1 MFLVPR
7 RLSHFIPA
15 SYLLVFLLPLILI
28 SAHWM
33 WQMLEIHGLEKQQVT
48 QRFLDSHKLTVKYEV
63 DSLVTEIDKIRANV
77 REHIESEAKERLILA
92 RKILQTV
99 TATENGLKSL
109 HELRK
114 HALQSASPVLSD
126 PAFQDI
132 QAFDL
137 YGNDLAFAGE
147 LHSGKSLNINLD
159 CVQQATPQSGVV
171 RVCRTEGEIFFII
184 THAALDL
191 ILAIGVTD
199 TSIDAQAKQQAVEK
213 IASHRYGEGGEGY
226 LFAFQHDGTY
236 LSHPVQKYIG
246 MKLLDIEDPNGVKIN
261 QELVQLSRNGGGFL
275 NYVWDRY
282 KTGQLVE
289 KVSYAKGYADWEWV
303 IGTGF
308 YLDTLLQTQ
317 EIQDD
322 LVTHTLMQLL
332 RYGLFITLFLTL
344 LTAGIAYWIFRR
356 VNGEIAHFSSFFSK
370 NISEDNLIDT
380 RLLHFN
386 EFKALAQTANAML
399 STRIQAQRQLTDV
412 FNAIDDVIYVADPDS
427 YELLFVNSA
436 VEKVFGGNLTGQKC
450 YKVLQGLEQPCDFCT
465 NAKIF
470 GENLGISC
478 NWEYQ
483 NTVNKH
489 WYSIVDRAIQWHDG
503 RMVRF
508 EHARDISEKK
518 LAEIERQAYQERLE
532 QAVEERTEDLKT
544 RTDQLQLANRDL
556 EGFSYSVSHDLRAPL
571 RAIDGFVSILSEDYR
586 DKLDAEGLRLFGIVQ
601 DNARKMGEL
610 IDDILNFSRAGRLE
624 LETTWLDMNNLV
636 HAVWRELKHLYAEK
650 HVEFNCGELPSV
662 QADPHAIHQVMSN
675 LLINALKFSA
685 HRDPI
690 VIEVNAQRV
699 DGYIRYSVSDNG
711 VGFNEEYKDKLFVM
725 FQRLHGMDEFEGTG
739 VGLAIVKRFI
749 QKHGGRVYAQATPD
763 QGATFSFELPYKK
776 D

>member
-1 MFLVPR
+1 
-7 RLSHFIPA
+7 
-15 SYLLVFLLPLILI
+15 
-28 SAHWM
+28 
-33 WQMLEIHGLEKQQVT
+33 MLEIHDLEKQQVSL
-48 QRFLDSHKLTVKYEV
+48 RFLESHKLTVKYEV
-63 DSLVTEIDKIRANV
+63 DTIVAEIDKIRADV
-77 REHIESEAKERLILA
+77 RGHIENEAKEGLILA

-99 TATENGLKSL
+99 TATENRIESL

-114 HALQSASPVLSD
+114 HALKSASPALSN

-137 YGNDLAFAGE
+137 HGNDLAFAGA
-147 LHSGKSLNINLD
+147 LHSGNSLDIELD
-159 CVQQATPQSGVV
+159 CVQQAILQSGVV
-171 RVCRTEGEIFFII
+171 KVCRTGGEHFFII
-184 THAALDL
+184 TYDTLEL

-199 TSIDAQAKQQAVEK
+199 TSITAQAKQQALEK
-213 IASHRYGEGGEGY
+213 ISSHRYGEGGEGY
-226 LFAFQHDGTY
+226 VFAFQYDGTY
-236 LSHPVQKYIG
+236 LSHPIQKYIG

-261 QELVQLSRNGGGFL
+261 QELVQLGQNGGGFL

-282 KTGQLVE
+282 KTGLLVE
-289 KVSYAKGYADWEWV
+289 KISYAKGYADWQWIV
-303 IGTGF
+303 GTGF

-322 LVTHTLMQLL
+322 LVTQTLMQLL

-344 LTAGIAYWIFRR
+344 LTAGVAYWIFRR

-380 RLLHFN
+380 NLLHFT
-386 EFKALAQTANAML
+386 EFKALAKTANAML
-399 STRIQAQRQLTDV
+399 STRKQAQRQLTDV
-412 FNAIDDVIYVADPDS
+412 LNAIDDVIYVADPDS
-427 YELLFVNSA
+427 YELLFVNNTL
-436 VEKVFGGNLTGQKC
+436 ERIFGNNLTGQKC
-450 YKVLQGLEQPCDFCT
+450 YKVLQGQEKPCDFCT

-470 GENLGISC
+470 GENLGMSC
-478 NWEYQ
+478 YWEYQ
-483 NTVNKH
+483 NADTKH
-489 WYSIVDRAIQWHDG
+489 WYSVVDRAIQWHDG

-508 EHARDISEKK
+508 EHARDISDKK

-532 QAVEERTEDLKT
+532 QAVEQRTEDLQT
-544 RTDQLQLANRDL
+544 RTDQLELANRDL

-586 DKLDAEGLRLFGIVQ
+586 DKLDSEGLRLFGIVQ
-601 DNARKMGEL
+601 DNARKMGDL
-610 IDDILNFSRAGRLE
+610 IDDILKFSRAGRLE
-624 LETTWLDMNNLV
+624 LETKWLDMNNLV
-636 HAVWRELKHLYAEK
+636 HTIWNELDHLYTEK
-650 HVEFNCGELPSV
+650 QVEFNCGDLPSV
-662 QADPHAIHQVMSN
+662 LGDPHAIHQVMSN

-690 VIEVNAQRV
+690 IIEVKAEQI

-749 QKHGGRVYAQATPD
+749 QKHGGKVHARAIPD
-763 QGATFSFELPYKK
+763 QGATFSFDLPYKEE
-776 D
+776 